1 MIEKIDNIDVKDIST
16 YTRHSWR
23 NISLIT
29 ADLAKT
35 IEKLNEVIASLNK
48 MPQWS
53 YTDVGTESITTGGNS
68 RTIVDTSP
76 GGVPFCNCHQYR
88 TGEITGGWIC
98 PRHGHQL

>member
-35 IEKLNEVIASLNK
+35 IEKLNEVIDALNK
-48 MPQWS
+48 MTQWS
-53 YTDVGTESITTGGNS
+53 NTDVGGVCTEK
-68 RTIVDTSP
+68 
-76 GGVPFCNCHQYR
+76 
-88 TGEITGGWIC
+88 
-98 PRHGHQL
+98 